1 MKKIDKLMLMK
12 ALFNN
17 SAPKTKV
24 TRSYRKG
31 RKYRVQQIKNENGF
45 VVKTIVHDMF

>member
-1 MKKIDKLMLMK
+1 MKNIDDLMLMK
-12 ALFNN
+12 ALFSN

-31 RKYRVQQIKNENGF
+31 RKYRVQQIFNEHGF
-45 VVKTIVHDMF
+45 VVKQIIHEVV

>member
-1 MKKIDKLMLMK
+1 MKDLEELMLMR

-17 SAPKTKV
+17 SAPKNKV

-31 RKYRVQQIKNENGF
+31 RKYRVQQIKNEHGF
-45 VVKTIVHDMF
+45 VVKSIIHDMF

>member
-1 MKKIDKLMLMK
+1 MKNIDELMLMK
-12 ALFNN
+12 VLFNN

-31 RKYRVQQIKNENGF
+31 RKYRVQQIKNKHGF
-45 VVKTIVHDMF
+45 VVKSIVHDMF

>member
-1 MKKIDKLMLMK
+1 MKDLEELMLMK

-31 RKYRVQQIKNENGF
+31 RKYRVQQIKNKHGF
-45 VVKTIVHDMF
+45 VVKSIIHDMF

>member
-1 MKKIDKLMLMK
+1 MKNIDELMLMK
-12 ALFNN
+12 ALFNT

-31 RKYRVQQIKNENGF
+31 RRYKIQQIKNKHGF
-45 VVKTIVHDMF
+45 VVKSIIHDMF